1 MGVLLEKQNYAW
13 RHHMGMRKLRDKVS
27 TPATIIG
34 KDFEIKG
41 DVKGSGSIV
50 ISGQVKGNGDVDG
63 LVELVSTAVW
73 EGNIHTD
80 DVIIGGTVKGDVFA
94 RGKLEITGSA
104 RIFGNVSGTSVS
116 VAQGAMIDGTMK
128 IHDGSGI
135 IEQPDSNSA
144 EVAAKKSEQNL
155 KDSFEEAT
163 SY

>member
-1 MGVLLEKQNYAW
+1 
-13 RHHMGMRKLRDKVS
+13 MGMRKLRDKVS

-34 KDFEIKG
+34 KDFVING

-50 ISGQVKGNGDVDG
+50 ISGNVKGNGDIDG

-80 DVIIGGTVKGDVFA
+80 DVIIGGTVRGDVFA

-128 IHDGSGI
+128 IHDGSGLVG
-135 IEQPDSNSA
+135 QTDTDS
-144 EVAAKKSEQNL
+144 AKSSSNESKDNL
-155 KDSFEEAT
+155 NKSFEEAT
-163 SY
+163 SF

>member
-1 MGVLLEKQNYAW
+1 
-13 RHHMGMRKLRDKVS
+13 MGMRKLRDKVS
-27 TPATIIG
+27 TPATILG
-34 KDFEIKG
+34 KDFVING
-41 DVKGSGSIV
+41 DVKGTGSIV
-50 ISGQVKGNGDVDG
+50 ISGNVKGNGEIDG

-128 IHDGSGI
+128 IHDGSGLVEKSDLESSKI
-135 IEQPDSNSA
+135 ASNKTEEQLN
-144 EVAAKKSEQNL
+144 
-155 KDSFEEAT
+155 DSFKEAT
-163 SY
+163 SF

>member
-1 MGVLLEKQNYAW
+1 
-13 RHHMGMRKLRDKVS
+13 MGMRKLRDKVS
-27 TPATIIG
+27 TPATILG
-34 KDFEIKG
+34 KDFEING

-50 ISGQVKGNGDVDG
+50 ISGQVKGNGDIDG

-128 IHDGSGI
+128 IHDGSGLVG
-135 IEQPDSNSA
+135 QSDTSSA
-144 EVAAKKSEQNL
+144 SSSSSDTKDNL
-155 KDSFEEAT
+155 NESFEQAT

>member
-1 MGVLLEKQNYAW
+1 
-13 RHHMGMRKLRDKVS
+13 MGMRKLRDKVS
-27 TPATIIG
+27 TPATILG
-34 KDFEIKG
+34 KDFVING
-41 DVKGSGSIV
+41 DVKGTGSIV
-50 ISGQVKGNGDVDG
+50 ISGNVKGNGEIEG

-128 IHDGSGI
+128 IHDGSGLI
-135 IEQPDSNSA
+135 DNSDSKSAKTPSNNSTD
-144 EVAAKKSEQNL
+144 KLQ
-155 KDSFEEAT
+155 DSFEEAT
-163 SY
+163 SF

>member
-1 MGVLLEKQNYAW
+1 MGISKF
-13 RHHMGMRKLRDKVS
+13 KDKVS
-27 TPATIIG
+27 SPATILG
-34 KDFEIKG
+34 KDFTISG
-41 DVKGSGSIV
+41 NIQGSGSII
-50 ISGQVKGNGDVDG
+50 ISGQVKGDG
-63 LVELVSTAVW
+63 EIEGMVELASTAVW

-128 IHDGSGI
+128 IHDGKLPTGNVLEES
-135 IEQPDSNSA
+135 DNKNSA
-144 EVAAKKSEQNL
+144 DIVSEPL
-155 KDSFEEAT
+155 PEAS

>member
-1 MGVLLEKQNYAW
+1 MEA
-13 RHHMGMRKLRDKVS
+13 HMGMRKLRDKVS
-27 TPATIIG
+27 TPATILG
-34 KDFEIKG
+34 KDFAING
-41 DVKGSGSIV
+41 DIKGSGPIV
-50 ISGQVKGNGDVDG
+50 VSGNVKGNGDIDG

-135 IEQPDSNSA
+135 VEQSNTSSAKIATNDSQ
-144 EVAAKKSEQNL
+144 EKL
-155 KDSFEEAT
+155 KDNFEEAA
-163 SY
+163 SF

>member
-1 MGVLLEKQNYAW
+1 
-13 RHHMGMRKLRDKVS
+13 MGMRKLRDKVS
-27 TPATIIG
+27 TPATILG
-34 KDFEIKG
+34 KDFVING
-41 DVKGSGSIV
+41 DVKGTGSIV
-50 ISGQVKGNGDVDG
+50 ISGQVKGNGDIDG

-128 IHDGSGI
+128 IHDGSGLVG
-135 IEQPDSNSA
+135 QSDTKSA
-144 EVAAKKSEQNL
+144 KNTSDKSQEHLNE
-155 KDSFEEAT
+155 SFEEAT
-163 SY
+163 SF